1 MMTNNVKITMIKTG
15 YKKEGTKWIE
25 TKREEKQIDE
35 EIYNNVVGAKKFM
48 KNLGGT
54 ETHKKSYTSQG
65 NIVTYIN
72 SISPSKLEKSV
83 YEFKFN

>member
-25 TKREEKQIDE
+25 TEREEKQIDE
-35 EIYNNVVGAKKFM
+35 EFYNNVIEAKSFFR
-48 KNLGGT
+48 NLGGS
-54 ETHKKSYTSQG
+54 EQHKKSYTSQG
-65 NIVTYIN
+65 NIVTHIN
-72 SISPSKLEKSV
+72 SVSPSKMEKSV